1 MQQTTEIIAHKMS
14 PKVVTKFKVIET
26 ITKEKMMSFNQLSK
40 KSEGVEAYNAY
51 VKDNNITDSKHF
63 KLCSK
68 SKKDVIKCKGTTR
81 KRITKKKVP
90 HKKKSDSKTKTKS
103 KKHQGKKNS
112 PKNSRSTQKSRSKTP
127 EFEGINNGSSLGM
140 MNTTSDN
147 NAFFTPESTINSNA
161 FLTPEGDRRVTISP
175 RELSALKK
183 LIASGEQSSP
193 NSPSIT
199 MNNADSQGR
208 RKTISPQQ
216 LAALKK
222 LLASEQSA
230 KTVKN
235 VKMRSPNPRRKA
247 RNVLNPKY
255 YGNEW
260 VK

>member
-1 MQQTTEIIAHKMS
+1 MTTP
-14 PKVVTKFKVIET
+14 PK
-26 ITKEKMMSFNQLSK
+26 Q
-40 KSEGVEAYNAY
+40 
-51 VKDNNITDSKHF
+51 
-63 KLCSK
+63 
-68 SKKDVIKCKGTTR
+68 
-81 KRITKKKVP
+81 
-90 HKKKSDSKTKTKS
+90 
-103 KKHQGKKNS
+103 
-112 PKNSRSTQKSRSKTP
+112 
-127 EFEGINNGSSLGM
+127 
-140 MNTTSDN
+140 
-147 NAFFTPESTINSNA
+147 
-161 FLTPEGDRRVTISP
+161 DRRVTINP

-216 LAALKK
+216 LADLKK

>member
-147 NAFFTPESTINSNA
+147 NAFFTPE
-161 FLTPEGDRRVTISP
+161 GDRRVTISP
-175 RELSALKK
+175 REHSALKK